1 MDRPGRWPIAS
12 AQLGA
17 LVAREDGCP
26 VCDFRISVRSS
37 SLGIRRRALTP
48 PALWDTPRC
57 SRRPRAAGSRSSR
70 RVARRDGSSRVASL
84 SRARWTGRVTN
95 CATNPAATTA
105 PSTPKRA
112 SPRLASRGRNGAP
125 RSERRSHA
133 PRSPPERGRLRRSP
147 SPTPAWGRA
156 RLSRLA
162 TRARIEELLARTH
175 AADASRIA
183 DVGFFPAAVGI
194 PRTGWFVGSWIA
206 GNAAGI
212 QKQFAEIHTKFLA
225 NWVAYCTIPVV
236 AGLLNWMT
244 NSLAVKMI
252 FSPEEYV
259 GLEFR
264 RWPETPAGLF
274 GWQGIV
280 PCKVRKMS
288 TTMVELMTSR
298 LLDVREVFGRLDKK
312 KCGHLLEPGIDEI
325 AAGVAED
332 LLSPGGALEGW
343 RRSVGCVP
351 LAATW
356 AARDLARRHGKAL
369 VAEVLGEMQ
378 TRVPEVWDVKEQV
391 VGAMCRDKGIIVEL
405 FQRCGRDEFIFI
417 RRSGLYFGFLFG
429 IFQMVQWL
437 VWDPWWSLAVGGAA
451 VGYATN
457 WLALTLM
464 FSPVNPIEFGPFTLH
479 GAFLRRQAEVSVEFA
494 EMLRDRVLTAELIW
508 REILTSERTKGVFA
522 EILER
527 KTREQ
532 IRKARA
538 EGGMVALAAGVLG
551 EKAWRAA
558 EDAAATRVLA
568 ELPSHLP
575 LVYAYSDEAL
585 DLENTLREKMQGL
598 SGEEFEGVLHPV
610 FQEDELTLILVGAFL
625 GLVAGFGQAAFF

>member
-1 MDRPGRWPIAS
+1 MLAAPASGRVAVLAPRRQARRVVARRVAVARALDGAGDELRDESRGDDRPVDAEARVAAPCLARPGWRTALGTAVSCAALS
-12 AQLGA
+12 AGA
-17 LVAREDGCP
+17 R
-26 VCDFRISVRSS
+26 
-37 SLGIRRRALTP
+37 TP
-48 PALWDTPRC
+48 PALAVAD
-57 SRRPRAAGSRSSR
+57 AGVGASASVSSR
-70 RVARRDGSSRVASL
+70 DARADRGASL
-84 SRARWTGRVTN
+84 
-95 CATNPAATTA
+95 PA
-105 PSTPKRA
+105 
-112 SPRLASRGRNGAP
+112 
-125 RSERRSHA
+125 
-133 PRSPPERGRLRRSP
+133 
-147 SPTPAWGRA
+147 
-156 RLSRLA
+156 
-162 TRARIEELLARTH
+162 ELLARTH

-183 DVGFFPAAVGI
+183 DVSFLPAAVGI

-212 QKQFAEIHTKFLA
+212 QKQFAEIHPFLA

-280 PCKVRKMS
+280 PCRVRKMS

-312 KCGHLLEPGIDEI
+312 KCGDLLEPGIDEI

-343 RRSVGCVP
+343 RQSIGCVP

-378 TRVPEVWDVKEQV
+378 KRVPEVWDVKEQV

>member
-1 MDRPGRWPIAS
+1 MLAAPASGRVAVLAPRRQARRVVARRVAVSRRVAVARAPDRAGDDDFRDDSRGDDRPVDAEKRVAAPRLARPGWRTAVGTAVSCAALS
-12 AQLGA
+12 AGA
-17 LVAREDGCP
+17 R
-26 VCDFRISVRSS
+26 
-37 SLGIRRRALTP
+37 TP
-48 PALWDTPRC
+48 PALAVADAGVGASAFVSSSDT
-57 SRRPRAAGSRSSR
+57 RADRG
-70 RVARRDGSSRVASL
+70 ASL
-84 SRARWTGRVTN
+84 
-95 CATNPAATTA
+95 PA
-105 PSTPKRA
+105 
-112 SPRLASRGRNGAP
+112 
-125 RSERRSHA
+125 
-133 PRSPPERGRLRRSP
+133 
-147 SPTPAWGRA
+147 
-156 RLSRLA
+156 
-162 TRARIEELLARTH
+162 ELLARPH
-175 AADASRIA
+175 AADASRVA
-183 DVGFFPAAVGI
+183 DVGFLPAAVAV

-244 NSLAVKMI
+244 NALAVKMI

-288 TTMVELMTSR
+288 TTMVELVTSR

-312 KCGHLLEPGIDEI
+312 KCGDLLEPGIDEI

-378 TRVPEVWDVKEQV
+378 ERVPEVWDVKEQV

-508 REILTSERTKGVFA
+508 REILTSERTKRVFA

-532 IRKARA
+532 IRKARR
-538 EGGMVALAAGVLG
+538 EGGLVALAAGVLG

-558 EDAAATRVLA
+558 EDAATRRVLDD
-568 ELPSHLP
+568 LPTHLP

>member
-1 MDRPGRWPIAS
+1 MLAAPASGRAAVLAPRRQARRVVARRVAVARALDGAGDELRDESRGDDRPVDAEARVAAPCLARPGWRTALGTAVSCAALS
-12 AQLGA
+12 AGA
-17 LVAREDGCP
+17 R
-26 VCDFRISVRSS
+26 
-37 SLGIRRRALTP
+37 TP
-48 PALWDTPRC
+48 PALAVAD
-57 SRRPRAAGSRSSR
+57 AGVGASASVSSR
-70 RVARRDGSSRVASL
+70 DARADRGASL
-84 SRARWTGRVTN
+84 
-95 CATNPAATTA
+95 PA
-105 PSTPKRA
+105 
-112 SPRLASRGRNGAP
+112 
-125 RSERRSHA
+125 
-133 PRSPPERGRLRRSP
+133 
-147 SPTPAWGRA
+147 
-156 RLSRLA
+156 
-162 TRARIEELLARTH
+162 ELLARNH

-183 DVGFFPAAVGI
+183 DVSFLPAAVGI

-288 TTMVELMTSR
+288 TTMVEPMTSR

-312 KCGHLLEPGIDEI
+312 KCGDLLEPGIDEI

-343 RRSVGCVP
+343 RQSIGCVP

-378 TRVPEVWDVKEQV
+378 KRVPEVWDVKEQV

-551 EKAWRAA
+551 EKACARRRMPRRRGSSPNCRRTSRSCTRT
-558 EDAAATRVLA
+558 ATR
-568 ELPSHLP
+568 
-575 LVYAYSDEAL
+575 
-585 DLENTLREKMQGL
+585 RWIWRIR
-598 SGEEFEGVLHPV
+598 SGKRCRG
-610 FQEDELTLILVGAFL
+610 
-625 GLVAGFGQAAFF
+625 